1 MKTRLINFFKT
12 FLQSGKLYFLIGSL
26 IYILFSFVFFI
37 YNFKQQDFFRNTFDT
52 YYLIIQN
59 LEKNFE
65 EKNLTVFFKNGTY
78 ETNQTEPI
86 LLVNYN
92 SKISSEKNLLFINKK
107 ATTQDFKDK
116 ETFAIMNDS
125 EININIKPEPLVFPL
140 KGISSENQS
149 IEINHEII
157 KNYLNL
163 ISVGNY
169 GFYDLALKFILP
181 VKIIEIFILFIA
193 ANLIVPFLANSILR
207 LSGYLA
213 FNKEAIKRLSFIV
226 VGIYMAVKT
235 PFNTFIL
242 EPSPINILIIL
253 TIGVSI
259 WAKSALD
266 KRIHLNN

>member
-1 MKTRLINFFKT
+1 MKSRFTNLFKT
-12 FLQSGKLYFLIGSL
+12 FHQSGKLYFFLGSL
-26 IYILFSFVFFI
+26 IYILLSVVFFN

-59 LEKNFE
+59 LEKNFQ

-86 LLVNYN
+86 LLLNYN
-92 SKISSEKNLLFINKK
+92 SKISSEKNLLYISKK
-107 ATTQDFKDK
+107 ASTQDFKDK
-116 ETFAIMNDS
+116 ETFAIMNES

-140 KGISSENQS
+140 KGISLENQS

-163 ISVGNY
+163 ISIGNY
-169 GFYDLALKFILP
+169 GFYDLALKFIIP
-181 VKIIEIFILFIA
+181 VKMIEIFILFIA
-193 ANLIVPFLANSILR
+193 ANLLVPFLANSILR

-213 FNKEAIKRLSFIV
+213 FNKGEVRRFSFIV
-226 VGIYMAVKT
+226 IGVYMAVKT

-259 WAKSALD
+259 LAKSGLD
-266 KRIHLNN
+266 KKNTFE

>member
-1 MKTRLINFFKT
+1 MKTRLSNFFKS
-12 FLQSGKLYFLIGSL
+12 FLQSGKLYFLIGCFV
-26 IYILFSFVFFI
+26 YIIFSFVFFI
-37 YNFKQQDFFRNTFDT
+37 YNFKQQDFFRNTYNK

-59 LEKNFE
+59 LEKNFQ
-65 EKNLTVFFKNGTY
+65 EKNLTLSFKNGSY

-92 SKISSEKNLLFINKK
+92 SKISSEKNLLYISKK
-107 ATTQDFKDK
+107 ATTQDFKEK
-116 ETFAIMNDS
+116 ETFAIMNEN

-140 KGISSENQS
+140 KGISMENQS

-163 ISVGNY
+163 ISLGNI

-181 VKIIEIFILFIA
+181 VKMIEIFILFIT
-193 ANLIVPFLANSILR
+193 ANLITPFLASSILK

-213 FNKEAIKRLSFIV
+213 FNKEAVRRLSFIV
-226 VGIYMAVKT
+226 IGVYMAVKT
-235 PFNTFIL
+235 PLNTFLL
-242 EPSPINILIIL
+242 EVSPINVLIIL
-253 TIGVSI
+253 TIIVSI
-259 WAKSALD
+259 LAKSGLD